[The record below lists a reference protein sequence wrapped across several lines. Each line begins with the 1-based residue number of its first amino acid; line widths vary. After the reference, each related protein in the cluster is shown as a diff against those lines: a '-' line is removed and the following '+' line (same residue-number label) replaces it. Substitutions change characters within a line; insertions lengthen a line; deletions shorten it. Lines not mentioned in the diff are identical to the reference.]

1 MGFRGDAAFL
11 FLGDKQMNRFTRSL
25 LALVVVLACA
35 SIAAAQ
41 NARVSGQ
48 VFDRDGKPWAGI
60 TVVVKSDSGRAY
72 TLKTD
77 KDGKFAQIGMTI
89 GLYTFTITIQDPP
102 VNYSEQ
108 HQLSAD
114 QDNNIT
120 INFKELMAKQAAAN
134 PDQQKAVQDQANK
147 FKDMQTHFNAGRA
160 ALDDWE
166 VVHKQLNA
174 APADQKA
181 SLQDKLTADSKTA
194 ISELQLAEQGVQAKD
209 VKNHA
214 VVWSNLGQA
223 YDRAG
228 QEQEA
233 VDAYQKAIDLQP
245 TAGTYG
251 SQSTALAILAVAQTD
266 PAVAQQKLA
275 EAGTDCDKAAA
286 LDPTPGAAKAC
297 WKNIGIVLSNKGD
310 LKDAIPP
317 LQKATLADPK
327 DAQTWFLLGSA
338 YTGTIDSKQEGDKMT
353 YIIPPGTSD
362 AYQKCVDAD
371 PNGPYAAQC
380 KAMIDTLTTM
390 AGGDSTSV
398 NVRKK
403 KKS

>member
-233 VDAYQKAIDLQP
+233 VDAYQKAIDLQ
-245 TAGTYG
+245 
-251 SQSTALAILAVAQTD
+251 
-266 PAVAQQKLA
+266 
-275 EAGTDCDKAAA
+275 
-286 LDPTPGAAKAC
+286 
-297 WKNIGIVLSNKGD
+297 LS
-310 LKDAIPP
+310 LIH
-317 LQKATLADPK
+317 
-327 DAQTWFLLGSA
+327 
-338 YTGTIDSKQEGDKMT
+338 I
-353 YIIPPGTSD
+353 
-362 AYQKCVDAD
+362 
-371 PNGPYAAQC
+371 
-380 KAMIDTLTTM
+380 
-390 AGGDSTSV
+390 
-398 NVRKK
+398 
-403 KKS
+403 

>member
-1 MGFRGDAAFL
+1 
-11 FLGDKQMNRFTRSL
+11 MNRLTRSL
-25 LALVVVLACA
+25 LALFVVLAVA

-48 VFDRDGKPWAGI
+48 VLDRDGKPWVGI
-60 TVVVKSDSGRAY
+60 TVVVKSDNGRTY
-72 TLKTD
+72 SLKTD
-77 KDGKFAQIGMTI
+77 KDGKFAQIGMNT
-89 GLYTFTITIQDPP
+89 GMYTFLIVNQDPP
-102 VNYSEQ
+102 INYSEQ
-108 HQLSAD
+108 HQLFAD
-114 QDNNIT
+114 ADNNVT
-120 INFKELMAKQAAAN
+120 INFKELVAKQMAAN
-134 PDQQKAVQDQANK
+134 PEQQKAAQDQANK
-147 FKDMQTHFNAGRA
+147 FKDMQAHFNAGRA

-166 VVHKQLNA
+166 TVHKQFNA
-174 APADQKA
+174 APADQKPP
-181 SLQDKLTADSKTA
+181 LQDKLTTDSKTA

-251 SQSTALAILAVAQTD
+251 SQSTALAILAVSQTD

-286 LDPTPGAAKAC
+286 LDPTPGTAKAC

-371 PNGPYAAQC
+371 PNGPTQPSARQ
-380 KAMIDTLTTM
+380 
-390 AGGDSTSV
+390 
-398 NVRKK
+398 
-403 KKS
+403 

>member
-1 MGFRGDAAFL
+1 MPHFISW
-11 FLGDKQMNRFTRSL
+11 GDKQMNRLTRSL
-25 LALVVVLACA
+25 LALLVVLACA

-41 NARVSGQ
+41 NARVTGQ
-48 VFDRDGKPWAGI
+48 IFDRDGKPWVGI
-60 TVVVKSDSGRAY
+60 TVAVKSDNGRSY

-77 KDGKFAQIGMTI
+77 KDGKFAQVGMSP
-89 GLYTFTITIQDPP
+89 GMYTFVIVNQDPP
-102 VNYSEQ
+102 INFSEQ
-108 HQLSAD
+108 HQMFGD
-114 QDNNIT
+114 QDNNVT
-120 INFKELMAKQAAAN
+120 INFKDLLAKQMAAN
-134 PDQQKAVQDQANK
+134 PEQQKAVQDQANK

-166 VVHKQLNA
+166 AVHKQFNA

-181 SLQDKLTADSKTA
+181 PLQDKLTTDSKTA
-194 ISELQLAEQGVQAKD
+194 ISELTMAEQGVQTKD

-233 VDAYQKAIDLQP
+233 VDAFQKAIDLQP
-245 TAGTYG
+245 SAGTYG
-251 SQSTALAILAVAQTD
+251 SQSTALANLAVTQTD

-275 EAGTDCDKAAA
+275 DAGSDCDKAAA

-338 YTGTIDSKQEGDKMT
+338 YTGTIDSKQDGDKMT

-362 AYQKCVDAD
+362 AYQKCIDAD

-390 AGGDSTSV
+390 AGGDATSV
-398 NVRKK
+398 GVRKK

>member
-1 MGFRGDAAFL
+1 MACLAAGVTLLAAGYICARGGLQINGLLIRIHCFL
-11 FLGDKQMNRFTRSL
+11 FLAGAVVGLSQVRPHNRMVLHILRLDSL
-25 LALVVVLACA
+25 LRQL
-35 SIAAAQ
+35 Q
-41 NARVSGQ
+41 
-48 VFDRDGKPWAGI
+48 FRD
-60 TVVVKSDSGRAY
+60 
-72 TLKTD
+72 
-77 KDGKFAQIGMTI
+77 
-89 GLYTFTITIQDPP
+89 
-102 VNYSEQ
+102 
-108 HQLSAD
+108 
-114 QDNNIT
+114 
-120 INFKELMAKQAAAN
+120 
-134 PDQQKAVQDQANK
+134 
-147 FKDMQTHFNAGRA
+147 
-160 ALDDWE
+160 
-166 VVHKQLNA
+166 
-174 APADQKA
+174 
-181 SLQDKLTADSKTA
+181 
-194 ISELQLAEQGVQAKD
+194 
-209 VKNHA
+209 
-214 VVWSNLGQA
+214 
-223 YDRAG
+223 G

>member
-1 MGFRGDAAFL
+1 
-11 FLGDKQMNRFTRSL
+11 MNRLTRSL
-25 LALVVVLACA
+25 LALVVVLVCS

-41 NARVSGQ
+41 EARVTGQ
-48 VFDRDGKPWAGI
+48 VIGLDGKPWAGI
-60 TVVVKSDSGRAY
+60 TVVVKSDSGRTF

-77 KDGKFAQIGMTI
+77 KDGKFAQIGMNT
-89 GLYTFTITIQDPP
+89 GMYTFLIVNQDPP
-102 VNYSEQ
+102 INYSEQ

-114 QDNNIT
+114 ADNNVT

-134 PDQQKAVQDQANK
+134 PEQQKAAQDQANK
-147 FKDMQTHFNAGRA
+147 FKDMQSHFNAGRA

-166 VVHKQLNA
+166 AVHKQFNA

-181 SLQDKLTADSKTA
+181 ALQDKLTTDSKTA
-194 ISELQLAEQGVQAKD
+194 ITELTMAEQGVQAKD

-223 YDRAG
+223 YDRDG
-228 QEQEA
+228 QEQQA

-251 SQSTALAILAVAQTD
+251 SQSTALANLAVSQTD

-275 EAGTDCDKAAA
+275 DAGADCDKAAA
-286 LDPTPGAAKAC
+286 LDPSPGAAKAC

-390 AGGDSTSV
+390 AGGDATSV
-398 NVRKK
+398 GVRKK